1 MVVREQYIK
10 TIILTVTC
18 GLISLGS
25 AGAWTAGLA
34 TQTSALSTNQVSTP
48 EQVISDLNTAL
59 IQSMRTGPS
68 GTYEQRL
75 HILYPAIRSA
85 FNFPLISQMTLGRA
99 WNNLNIS
106 QKNQFVQALTKYSA
120 ANYASHFD
128 HYAGQK
134 FTLAPPKM
142 AADGNVIVT
151 STLISHDGAKNQFA
165 YILRRSDGQWQILN
179 VSTDGISNMA
189 IEKSE
194 FTSALKKVGFDALM
208 EQLKAHTASLA
219 RSHT

>member
-10 TIILTVTC
+10 AIILTATC

-25 AGAWTAGLA
+25 AGAWAAGLA
-34 TQTSALSTNQVSTP
+34 TPTSALSTNQVSTP

-59 IQSMRTGPS
+59 IQSMKTGSS
-68 GTYEQRL
+68 GTYEQRF

-85 FNFPLISQMTLGRA
+85 FNFPLISQMTLGNA

-106 QKNQFVQALTKYSA
+106 QQHQFVQTLTKYSA

-128 HYAGQK
+128 HYSGQK

-142 AADGNVIVT
+142 AAGGDVIVT
-151 STLISHDGAKNQFA
+151 SALISHDGAKNQFA
-165 YILRRSDGQWQILN
+165 YILRKFDGQWQILN
-179 VSTDGISNMA
+179 VSTDGVSNMA

-194 FTSALKKVGFDALM
+194 FADALKHIGFDSLV
-208 EQLKAHTASLA
+208 EQLKAHTANLA
-219 RSHT
+219 QGHT

>member
-1 MVVREQYIK
+1 MIVREQYIK
-10 TIILTVTC
+10 VIILTTTC

-25 AGAWTAGLA
+25 AGAWAAGLA

-68 GTYEQRL
+68 GTYEQRF
-75 HILYPAIRSA
+75 HILYPVIRSA
-85 FNFPLISQMTLGRA
+85 FNFPLISQMTLGSG
-99 WNNLNIS
+99 WNSLNIS
-106 QKNQFVQALTKYSA
+106 QQNQFVQVLTKYSA

-134 FTLAPPKM
+134 FSLSPPKM
-142 AADGNVIVT
+142 AAGGDVIIT
-151 STLISHDGAKNQFA
+151 SVLISHDGAKNQFA
-165 YILRRSDGQWQILN
+165 YILRKSDGQWQILN
-179 VSTDGISNMA
+179 VSTDGVSNMA

-194 FTSALKKVGFDALM
+194 FTGALKKVGFDALM
-208 EQLKAHTASLA
+208 EQLKAHTANLA
-219 RSHT
+219 QSHT